1 MCENNDDYLQRVMR
15 EVQEFQARQRAEQE
29 AKDAEAAALSQR
41 LKDVQAA
48 ANKTGARYDRVKQ
61 DLSMCVDKSAIQF
74 A

>member
-41 LKDVQAA
+41 LKDVSAA
-48 ANKTGARYDRVKQ
+48 ANKTG
-61 DLSMCVDKSAIQF
+61 
-74 A
+74 